1 MISTPHFCSHPQAF
15 EWPPSSPHKP
25 PSSAGFRGEGVMPG
39 LVPVSYKEPS
49 SEPDRKIDSQNQ
61 ELQAQNQENE
71 GR

>member
-1 MISTPHFCSHPQAF
+1 
-15 EWPPSSPHKP
+15 
-25 PSSAGFRGEGVMPG
+25 MPG

-71 GR
+71 GRCDHIDPLMTTATIRVERRTIR